1 MRSSRAATLL
11 LGFTLLLFTACRPR
25 IAVALASGDERLPS
39 PRFVV
44 EDPEH
49 EDRPR
54 YDTVQVVDRAGQMF
68 WQVRAEPFGDTA
80 SVRQFTYGETLQ
92 GFAVLEEPKPL
103 QPGGRYVVFVL
114 GSNRGSLHFDVDA
127 EGGVHAVEP

>member
-1 MRSSRAATLL
+1 MRSSRTAPLL
-11 LGFTLLLFTACRPR
+11 LVFVLLSLGACRPR
-25 IAVALASGDERLPS
+25 VQVALASGNERLPS
-39 PRFVV
+39 PSFVV

-54 YDTVQVVDRAGQMF
+54 YDTVQVMDRAGQMF